1 MAIRGFTY
9 TYAALSLPLDYGKII
24 IVVSRQH
31 RHKTGT
37 EGLGLTNYQ
46 ININAGTCRATL
58 GGLTGRYSCLDKFK
72 VYRTQLFFTHVDLLH
87 RKTWFDPKA
96 LRCISRPKESQG
108 YTVLHCRISK
118 TNLEF
123 NVFAGERILILLAS

>member
-46 ININAGTCRATL
+46 ININAGTCRASSTL
-58 GGLTGRYSCLDKFK
+58 QGHSRVGTRVSINS
-72 VYRTQLFFTHVDLLH
+72 
-87 RKTWFDPKA
+87 
-96 LRCISRPKESQG
+96 RCIAYDS
-108 YTVLHCRISK
+108 
-118 TNLEF
+118 
-123 NVFAGERILILLAS
+123 LLRTSTCCIEKPGSIQSASMHQSS